1 MKRPSRGERWSE
13 TTTRQIGFFLLPTR
27 VRRTRTDIER
37 ERLATAR
44 QLLQRWHLAAR
55 DLLHHLAH
63 LAELLHELRHDAGH
77 HLQQRAER
85 AHVAHLLHLLEEVV
99 ERELL
104 LADLPLELGRLALV
118 HLLLGLLDERHHVA
132 HAEDPL

>member
-27 VRRTRTDIER
+27 VRRTRTDIGSG
-37 ERLATAR
+37 RLAEAAGRARCAPMLLSTAAG

-63 LAELLHELRHDAGH
+63 LAELLDELRHGLHRGAGPARDPPAA
-77 HLQQRAER
+77 RA
-85 AHVAHLLHLLEEVV
+85 V
-99 ERELL
+99 
-104 LADLPLELGRLALV
+104 D
-118 HLLLGLLDERHHVA
+118 D
-132 HAEDPL
+132 